1 VQKELD
7 NQSSKLETFQAQLA
21 SKTLLS
27 DKELGAQA
35 LVEVEAARQRDSSAP
50 GNKYNLLLS
59 KSDFLFLLFLTLHLV

>member
-35 LVEVEAARQRDSSAP
+35 LVEVEAARQRDTSALA
-50 GNKYNLLLS
+50 NKYNLLLS